1 MGNSELIRVSIEGL
15 DQLAKMRA
23 ILDPKLYEKASR
35 SALVAAAKSATKQAG
50 KSISQR
56 YNLKSARIKQDVD
69 LVSVRGDVATL
80 LFASKPPTISQ
91 FGYKPG
97 TRASGQIGLGYGKG
111 FSKPS
116 TPGTA
121 GSAMI
126 FKGQRVKY
134 PTTFMGMSSGGVML
148 PFRVGKGYTRTG
160 KRKLLVGYGPSIAR
174 IWDSGKFGSAIRSEV
189 EAEIM
194 RSYIASFQRVLDSA
208 ARGYGGK
215 R

>member
-1 MGNSELIRVSIEGL
+1 MAVITLKIEGL
-15 DQLAKMRA
+15 SQLQKM
-23 ILDPKLYEKASR
+23 LEFTDPKLYERASR
-35 SALVAAAKSATKQAG
+35 SALAGAAKSATKQAG

-56 YNLKSARIKQDVD
+56 YNLKSARIKEDITLASIRSDQ
-69 LVSVRGDVATL
+69 ATL
-80 LFASKPPTISQ
+80 IFASRPPTINQ

-97 TRASGQIGLGYGKG
+97 TKASGQPGLGRGLGWGKPA
-111 FSKPS
+111 K
-116 TPGTA
+116 PGTA

-160 KRKLLVGYGPSIAR
+160 KRKLLVAYGPSIAR
-174 IWDSGKFGSAIRSEV
+174 IWDSGKFGSAIRDEV

-194 RSYIASFQRVLDSA
+194 RSYITNFQRVLDSA